1 RVLFRSRYR
10 EVRPLVQRRGLVPG
24 RQEDRAARTPRRL
37 APSQTKAEAQEE
49 GWLSCTDRVFRVLN
63 RVGLRRQRTGMSK
76 KKATKPRE
84 RIGRCFVSGWGVSK
98 DGKVTIVERHEIP
111 MKSSKKRRKA
121 S

>member
-1 RVLFRSRYR
+1 
-10 EVRPLVQRRGLVPG
+10 
-24 RQEDRAARTPRRL
+24 
-37 APSQTKAEAQEE
+37 
-49 GWLSCTDRVFRVLN
+49 
-63 RVGLRRQRTGMSK
+63 MSK